1 MPCSERD
8 QCPDVLESDGEE
20 TASEAAAAQVREPKL
35 SRPAYLSFTLSIV
48 AIGLWVNQGTPAPL
62 VAVLA
67 IAFGVWGR
75 VAIRRSQGRLSGRFF
90 ASSGLWSGILHLILI
105 VPYVALGNA
114 GFA

>member
-1 MPCSERD
+1 MTAVQQDQKLARD
-8 QCPDVLESDGEE
+8 LRN
-20 TASEAAAAQVREPKL
+20 AAIVYDLPFIIEPKV